1 MAKSLDGGSG
11 YGDPPKRTQFPKGVS
26 GNPRGRPRGSRGL
39 KADLKTVLHEHV
51 THPETG
57 KRLRRRELIVRALA
71 ARALK
76 GNVAAADKILALE
89 MLAFGLEETQQVEA
103 ALSENDAL
111 ILAQFM
117 GEFPAVDPDAADT
130 GDADLELSPSPS
142 SDGDPDPA
150 PDTQEKD

>member
-1 MAKSLDGGSG
+1 MAKTDDGGSG

-39 KADLKTVLHEHV
+39 KADLKAVLHEHV

-57 KRLRRRELIVRALA
+57 QRKRRRELIVRALA

-76 GNVAAADKILALE
+76 GNVAAAEKILALE
-89 MLAFGLEETQQVEA
+89 IQAFGFEEVQQVEA

-117 GEFPAVDPDAADT
+117 GEFPTADADTVAADDANPEIPSPLD
-130 GDADLELSPSPS
+130 GDADPH
-142 SDGDPDPA
+142 
-150 PDTQEKD
+150 TQEQD